1 MNFNINELYAKIFKV
16 WRRKRFNIFLNKIS
30 PTTEMSLLDVGGYPG
45 NWTQYKP
52 VVKCLDIL
60 NIHPIELAK
69 ADCSHYNMRAMIGDG
84 CKLDLPNNAYDI
96 VFSNSVIEHV
106 GSYENQKAFASE
118 VRRAGK
124 SLWIQ
129 TPAYEC
135 LIEPHYLAPFIHW
148 LPKKWQKKLIR
159 NFTIRGLLDQPT
171 SVEVDN
177 MVETTRLI
185 SFKEFKNL
193 FPDCEILI
201 EKMLF
206 IIPKSYIAIRNN
218 IVKI

>member
-1 MNFNINELYAKIFKV
+1 MKLNINRLYAGIFKI
-16 WRRKRFNIFLNKIS
+16 WRKKRFNIFLNKIS
-30 PTTEMSLLDVGGYPG
+30 PTRAMSLLDVGGYPSS
-45 NWTQYKP
+45 WTQYKP
-52 VVKCLDIL
+52 VVGCLDIL

-84 CKLDLPNNAYDI
+84 CNLVFPNNSYDI

-118 VRRAGK
+118 VRRVGK

-148 LPKKWQKKLIR
+148 LPKRWQKKLVR
-159 NFTIRGLLDQPT
+159 KFTIRGLIDQPT
-171 SVEVDN
+171 SAEVDN
-177 MVETTRLI
+177 MVETTRLL
-185 SFKEFKNL
+185 SFNEFKNL

-206 IIPKSYIAIRNN
+206 IIPKSYIAVRKHI
-218 IVKI
+218 K

>member
-1 MNFNINELYAKIFKV
+1 MILNINQLYAKIFKV
-16 WRRKRFNIFLNKIS
+16 WRRKRFAVFLNKIS
-30 PTTEMSLLDVGGYPG
+30 PTTEMSLLDIGGYPDS
-45 NWTQYKP
+45 WTQYKP
-52 VVKCLDIL
+52 IVKSLDIL

-69 ADCSHYNMRAMIGDG
+69 GDCSNYNMRAIIGDG
-84 CKLDLPNNAYDI
+84 CKLYLPNNAYDI

-118 VRRAGK
+118 ARRVGK
-124 SLWIQ
+124 KLWIQ

-135 LIEPHYLAPFIHW
+135 FIEPHYLVPFIHW
-148 LPKKWQKKLIR
+148 LPKKWQKKLVR
-159 NFTIRGLLDQPT
+159 HFTIRGLLDQPT

-177 MVETTRLI
+177 MVETTCLL

-206 IIPKSYIAIRNN
+206 IIPKSYIAIRKH
-218 IVKI
+218 IE

>member
-1 MNFNINELYAKIFKV
+1 
-16 WRRKRFNIFLNKIS
+16 
-30 PTTEMSLLDVGGYPG
+30 MSLLDVGGYPS

-69 ADCSHYNMRAMIGDG
+69 TDCSHYNMRAIIGDG
-84 CKLDLPNNAYDI
+84 CRLDLPNNAYDI

-118 VRRAGK
+118 VGRVGK

-135 LIEPHYLAPFIHW
+135 FIEPHYLAPFIHW

-177 MVETTRLI
+177 MVETTRLL
-185 SFKEFKNL
+185 SFKEFKSLFVVEYKNL
-193 FPDCEILI
+193 GVYKCKFELKVSVTANSSIDVR
-201 EKMLF
+201 
-206 IIPKSYIAIRNN
+206 IALGPPLS
-218 IVKI
+218 

>member
-1 MNFNINELYAKIFKV
+1 MKININQIYAIIFRY
-16 WRRKRFNIFLNKIS
+16 WRQKRFAVFLNKIL
-30 PTTEMSLLDVGGYPG
+30 PTPEMSLLDVGGYPD

-60 NIHPIELAK
+60 NLHPIELTK
-69 ADCSHYNMRAMIGDG
+69 ADRSHYNIRTIIGDG
-84 CKLDLPNNAYDI
+84 CKLDFPNNSYDI

-106 GSYENQKAFASE
+106 GSYENQKAFAGE
-118 VRRAGK
+118 VRRVGR

-135 LIEPHYLAPFIHW
+135 FIEPHYLAPFIHW
-148 LPKKWQKKLIR
+148 LPKRWQKKLVR
-159 NFTIRGLLDQPT
+159 KFTIRGLIDQPT
-171 SVEVDN
+171 SAEVDN
-177 MVETTRLI
+177 MVESTRLL
-185 SFKEFKNL
+185 SFEEVKSL

-206 IIPKSYIAIRNN
+206 FIPKSYIAIRKN

>member
-1 MNFNINELYAKIFKV
+1 MNFNINQLYAKIFKV
-16 WRRKRFNIFLNKIS
+16 WRRKRFAVFLNKIS
-30 PTTEMSLLDVGGYPG
+30 PTAEMSLLDVGGYPG

-60 NIHPIELAK
+60 NIHPIELAR

-106 GSYENQKAFASE
+106 GSYKNQKAFASE
-118 VRRAGK
+118 ARRVGK
-124 SLWIQ
+124 KLWIQ

-135 LIEPHYLAPFIHW
+135 FIEPHYLAPFIHW
-148 LPKKWQKKLIR
+148 LPKRWQKKLVR
-159 NFTIRGLLDQPT
+159 NFTIRGLLDQLTIP
-171 SVEVDN
+171 EVDN
-177 MVETTRLI
+177 MVETTRLL
-185 SFKEFKNL
+185 SFKEFQNL

-206 IIPKSYIAIRNN
+206 IIPKSYIAIR
-218 IVKI
+218 K

>member
-1 MNFNINELYAKIFKV
+1 MKLNINRLYAGIFKI
-16 WRRKRFNIFLNKIS
+16 WRKKRFNIFLNKIS
-30 PTTEMSLLDVGGYPG
+30 PTRAMSLLDVGGYPSS
-45 NWTQYKP
+45 WTQYKP
-52 VVKCLDIL
+52 VVGCLDIL

-69 ADCSHYNMRAMIGDG
+69 ADCSNYNMRAMIGDG
-84 CKLDLPNNAYDI
+84 CNLDFPNNSYDI

-106 GSYENQKAFASE
+106 GSYEKQKAFASE
-118 VRRAGK
+118 VRRVGK

-148 LPKKWQKKLIR
+148 LPKKWQKKLVR
-159 NFTIRGLLDQPT
+159 HFTIRGLLDQPT

-177 MVETTRLI
+177 MVETTRLL

-206 IIPKSYIAIRNN
+206 SIPKSYIAVRKHIE
-218 IVKI
+218 

>member
-1 MNFNINELYAKIFKV
+1 MKLNINQLYAKIFKV
-16 WRRKRFNIFLNKIS
+16 WRKKRFAVFLKKIS
-30 PTTEMSLLDVGGYPG
+30 PTRAMSLLDVGGYPSS
-45 NWTQYKP
+45 WTQYKP
-52 VVKCLDIL
+52 VVGCLDIL
-60 NIHPIELAK
+60 NIHPVILKEI
-69 ADCSHYNMRAMIGDG
+69 DCLHYNIQAIIGDG
-84 CKLDLPNNAYDI
+84 CNLVFPNNSYDI

-118 VRRAGK
+118 VRRVGK

-135 LIEPHYLAPFIHW
+135 FIEPHYLAPFIHW

-171 SVEVDN
+171 SAEVDN
-177 MVETTRLI
+177 MVETTRLL
-185 SFKEFKNL
+185 SLNEFKSL
-193 FPDCEILI
+193 FPDCEVLI

-206 IIPKSYIAIRNN
+206 IIPKSYIAIRKH
-218 IVKI
+218 IK